1 MEKKRFILSPCGTS
15 LLTNFTNSTKDR
27 EGKELINKYSNE
39 KEKES
44 IPPDDLRQ
52 LESIINS
59 VSSNLK
65 NADINEASE
74 MSAEIKGITKICG
87 PSLGEPGEYHF
98 LLSTDTW
105 LGNTTAELVR
115 SWIDKKT
122 QNKVTAYVHKHPG
135 LQTQDLDD
143 FQASL
148 SDLVKLMSKN
158 RDDYKEFN
166 IIFNLTGGFKAVQGF
181 LQSISSFYADK
192 TVYIFERSENLMV
205 IPRLPVRM
213 DADEYINEN
222 LILFRKM
229 GSGIPV
235 SETGTIPE
243 TLVFKDEGL
252 YQLSPWG
259 EIVWDQTKRKIYQE
273 RLLDSPTDQIRFSK
287 DFRKEVSAL
296 SSDRIDHIN
305 QRIDQL
311 MCYLNDKTNPASLD
325 FKRLKGKP
333 LKESTHEMDAWADKD
348 AKRIFGHF
356 EKNIFVIDHLSK
368 KLQ

>member
-1 MEKKRFILSPCGTS
+1 MKKQRFILSPCGTS
-15 LLTNFTNSTKDR
+15 LLTNSTKDR

-44 IPPDDLRQ
+44 IPLDDLRQ
-52 LESIINS
+52 LESIINI
-59 VSSNLK
+59 VHSNLK
-65 NADINEASE
+65 NADINEASK
-74 MSAEIKGITKICG
+74 MSAEINGITKICG

-105 LGNTTAELVR
+105 LGNTTAELVET
-115 SWIDKKT
+115 WIKT
-122 QNKVTAYVHKHPG
+122 KNPKLTTMVYRHPG

-143 FQASL
+143 FQESL

-158 RDDYKEFN
+158 RNDYREFN

-235 SETGTIPE
+235 SEMGTIPE
-243 TLVFKDEGL
+243 TLVFKNEGQ

-259 EIVWDQTKRKIYQE
+259 EIVWDQTKDKIYQQ
-273 RLLDSPTDQIRFSK
+273 RLLDSPTDQIRFSN
-287 DFRKEVSAL
+287 DFRKEVSSL

-311 MCYLNDKTNPASLD
+311 MRYLNDKTNPASLD

-333 LKESTHEMDAWADKD
+333 FKESTHEMDAWADKD